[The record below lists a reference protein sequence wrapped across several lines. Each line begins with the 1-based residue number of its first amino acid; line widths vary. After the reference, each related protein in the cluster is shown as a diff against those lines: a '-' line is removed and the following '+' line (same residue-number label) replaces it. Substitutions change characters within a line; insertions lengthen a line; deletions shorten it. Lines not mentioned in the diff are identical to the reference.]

1 MMKTIVYTLCEQ
13 WTRQVC
19 KQSTV
24 CKQSIVC
31 KQWGKQLYKQSVYIV
46 SKIN

>member
-24 CKQSIVC
+24 CKQ
-31 KQWGKQLYKQSVYIV
+31 WGKQLYKQSVYIV